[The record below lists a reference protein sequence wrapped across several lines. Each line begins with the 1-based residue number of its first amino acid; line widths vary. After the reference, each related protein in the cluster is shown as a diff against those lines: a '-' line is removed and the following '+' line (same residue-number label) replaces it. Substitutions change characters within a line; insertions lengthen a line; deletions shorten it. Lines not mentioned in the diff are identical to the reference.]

1 MTQVPLFTLPDL
13 INALPTAASS
23 RAAVE
28 QIVKAYAF
36 AESAHAG
43 RRRASGETYLD
54 HDMAVTQILS
64 ELGVDPLTL
73 VVSLLHD
80 VLLPHTGYQ
89 EADVHKNFG
98 ETVSSM
104 VGGLNTLHTFT
115 QENQHKVQRNGFGT
129 GKTLESVRNAILFI
143 IEKDARTMLIRL
155 ADCLADLRRA
165 NHLETKQQITVAAEA
180 LNIYAPLAN
189 RLGIWQLK
197 WELEDLSFRYLQPK
211 KYHEI
216 AKGLSAKRVERT
228 EKIETAANLLRERI
242 AGLGIEAEVNGRSK
256 HIYSIY
262 RKMQQKEL
270 DIDQVYDIQALRVI
284 IYPSE
289 GKALRREQKQA
300 IDHGLCYQVLGAVH
314 SLWQPIPNEFDDYI
328 AAPKPNGY
336 MSLHTAVHDNITG
349 QQLEVQIRTIRMHE
363 EAEKGVAAHWAY
375 KEPEAWIS
383 VSAQKRF
390 AELRDLL
397 KDFLSDSESEEDEA
411 QSLAEAVVPD
421 RIYVFTPNRDLVDL
435 PAGATPIDFAY
446 QIHTEVGHRCRG
458 AKVNGKMVS
467 LDYTLK
473 SGQTVDIITAKRG
486 KPSRDWMSPSL
497 GYTKNPR
504 TRSKI
509 RQWFREQ
516 EREEN
521 IAYGRDTVERELKRL
536 ALQDTFTIADIANA
550 LKYDDVDTFL
560 AKVGFG
566 DISYAQISGALA
578 LMKRDLNEEDEELR
592 PLLELKLNPPP
603 KPKGL
608 SIKGVSGLH
617 TRMAGCCDPI
627 PPEPI
632 VGYITRGQGVTI
644 HRATCKQVEIIRNSE
659 GERIIDE
666 VDWGTDKETFPI
678 PIVVRAYRRPA
689 LIDEMVALVRGKG
702 IGIPKTKTLID
713 GTLLNIYLVAEVA
726 NLNDLN
732 WLMKKFE
739 NLQNVIEVSRQRWN

>member
-13 INALPTAASS
+13 INALPAAALDE
-23 RAAVE
+23 AAIE

-36 AESAHAG
+36 AEAAHAG
-43 RRRASGETYLD
+43 RRRASGELYID

-64 ELGVDPLTL
+64 ELGVDPLTV

-89 EADVHKNFG
+89 EADVRKNFG

-104 VGGLNTLHTFT
+104 VVGLNTLHAFT
-115 QENQHKVQRNGFGT
+115 QDNQHKVQNNGNGA

-165 NHLETKQQITVAAEA
+165 SHLDSEVQTAVAAEA

-197 WELEDLSFRYLQPK
+197 WELEDLAFRYLEAE

-228 EKIETAANLLRERI
+228 ERIKVAAALLRERI

-262 RKMQQKEL
+262 RKMRHKAL
-270 DIDQVYDIQALRVI
+270 DIGQVYDIQALRVI
-284 IYPSE
+284 IYPPE
-289 GKALRREQKQA
+289 QNELKREQKQA

-336 MSLHTAVHDNITG
+336 MSLHTAVHDNSSG
-349 QQLEVQIRTIRMHE
+349 QQLEVQIRTIQMHE

-375 KEPEAWIS
+375 KEPETWIS
-383 VSAQKRF
+383 GSAQKRF
-390 AELRDLL
+390 SELRELL
-397 KDFLSDSESEEDEA
+397 NDFLSDSESEEDEG
-411 QSLAEAVVPD
+411 QTLAETVVPD
-421 RIYVFTPNRDLVDL
+421 RIYVFTPNRDLIDL
-435 PAGATPIDFAY
+435 PAGSTPIDFAY

-458 AKVNGKMVS
+458 AKVNNKMVS

-521 IAYGRDTVERELKRL
+521 IVYGRDTVERELKRL
-536 ALQDTFTIADIANA
+536 ALQDTFSIADIAQA

-566 DISYAQISGALA
+566 DISYARISGALA
-578 LMKRDLNEEDEELR
+578 LMKRDLQEEDEELR
-592 PLLELKLNPPP
+592 PLLELRLNPPP

-617 TRMAGCCDPI
+617 TRMAGCCEPI

-644 HRATCKQVEIIRNSE
+644 HRADCKQVEIIRNSE

-689 LIDEMVALVRGKG
+689 LIDDMVTLVRSRG
-702 IGIPKTKTLID
+702 IGIPKTKTHIED
-713 GTLLNIYLVAEVA
+713 TMLNIYLIAEVA

>member
-13 INALPTAASS
+13 INALPTAALDET
-23 RAAVE
+23 AVE
-28 QIVKAYAF
+28 QIAKAYAF
-36 AESAHAG
+36 AEAAHAG
-43 RRRASGETYLD
+43 RRRASGETYID

-64 ELGVDPLTL
+64 KLGVDSLTI

-89 EADVHKNFG
+89 EADIRKNFG

-104 VGGLNTLHTFT
+104 VMGLNTLHAFT
-115 QENQHKVQRNGFGT
+115 QDNQHKVQGNGQGS
-129 GKTLESVRNAILFI
+129 GRMLESVRNAILFI

-165 NHLETKQQITVAAEA
+165 SHLSTEEQRSVAAEA

-197 WELEDLSFRYLQPK
+197 WELEDLSFRYLQPE
-211 KYHEI
+211 KYHKI

-228 EKIETAANLLRERI
+228 ERIQTAANLLRERI

-284 IYPSE
+284 IFPPE
-289 GKALRREQKQA
+289 NKELRKEQRQA
-300 IDHGLCYQVLGAVH
+300 INHGLCYQVLGAVH

-328 AAPKPNGY
+328 ASPKPNGY
-336 MSLHTAVHDNITG
+336 MSLHTAVFDGISS
-349 QQLEVQIRTIRMHE
+349 QQLEVQIRTLQMHE

-383 VSAQKRF
+383 ISAQRRF

-397 KDFLSDSESEEDEA
+397 NDFLSDAETEEEDVQTLE
-411 QSLAEAVVPD
+411 EAVVPD
-421 RIYVFTPNRDLVDL
+421 RIYVFTPNRDLIDL
-435 PAGATPIDFAY
+435 PEGATPIDFAY

-509 RQWFREQ
+509 RGWFREQ

-521 IAYGRDTVERELKRL
+521 IAYGKDTVERELKRL

-566 DISYAQISGALA
+566 DISYARISGSLA

-644 HRATCKQVEIIRNSE
+644 HRANCKQVEIIRNSE

-689 LIDEMVALVRGKG
+689 LIDEMVSLVRGKG

-726 NLNDLN
+726 NLSDLN